1 MVWADRGK
9 ERELSYLEERD
20 GVAVNGG
27 RVKEEH
33 VNNETKK
40 EKQKNLECSSNA
52 FKNDEKS
59 KTIIFKWKQFITGR
73 EETLTTENKISDL

>member
-1 MVWADRGK
+1 MKD
-9 ERELSYLEERD
+9 RD

-33 VNNETKK
+33 LNNEMKK

-52 FKNDEKS
+52 FENDEKS
-59 KTIIFKWKQFITGR
+59 KTIIFK
-73 EETLTTENKISDL
+73 